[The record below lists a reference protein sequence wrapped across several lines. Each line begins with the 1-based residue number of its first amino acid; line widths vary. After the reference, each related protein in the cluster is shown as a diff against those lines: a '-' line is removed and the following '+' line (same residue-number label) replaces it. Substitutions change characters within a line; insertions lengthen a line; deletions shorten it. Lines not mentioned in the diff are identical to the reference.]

1 MELTAKKTDYV
12 REPKQNR
19 SRASLER
26 LLKAAAELLA
36 QRGYNEFT
44 LQEVSKKAKVSIGS
58 IYNRFN
64 GKENLIRQIQEN
76 ELNALEIESAV
87 IINQIRRKNLKL
99 RQLVPEVI
107 SQYANL
113 LDSYKGIMR
122 PLMEISATDEVV
134 ATYGKQHAAEN
145 ISDFMQ
151 LLLERKDEIRQP
163 DPQSAVEHSF
173 RYIYA
178 SLARFLGLGI
188 MDSVSGEGDWEEML
202 QTLSS
207 ITLHYLL
214 GHPDDLKDK

>member
-1 MELTAKKTDYV
+1 MTSTNKGYL
-12 REPKQNR
+12 REPKQSR

-26 LLKAAAELLA
+26 LLKAAANLLA
-36 QRGYNEFT
+36 ERGYNEFT
-44 LQEVSKKAKVSIGS
+44 LQEVSKQAQVSIGS

-64 GKENLIRQIQEN
+64 SKENLIRQVQER
-76 ELNALEIESAV
+76 ELNALEVDSAV
-87 IINQIRRKNLKL
+87 VINQIRRKNLKL

-107 SQYANL
+107 TQYANL
-113 LDSYKGIMR
+113 LDRYKGIMR

-134 ATYGKQHAAEN
+134 AAYGKQHAAQN
-145 ISDFMQ
+145 ISDFIQ

-163 DPQSAVEHSF
+163 DAMFAVEHAF

-202 QTLSS
+202 QTLSN

-214 GHPDDLKDK
+214 GHPDDLK